1 MLEKTS
7 PGLSR
12 FRLVLWG
19 LVALVAIGA
28 TAMFIFRPPA
38 APVGLTGAPFT
49 LQSTAG
55 GAFSQDSL
63 KGKPSLVFFG
73 YTYCPDVCPTTLAEL
88 AGLREQLK
96 LSPDQLRIIFA
107 TVDPERDTVP
117 VLANYV
123 SGFGTPVIG
132 LSGSVAEV
140 EAAKSAFG
148 IYSKKVNDD
157 GKGNYLVDHT
167 ATVFLLDRNGA
178 FQGTIAFGE
187 DNAAAQAKIK
197 RLVGG

>member
-55 GAFSQDSL
+55 GAFNQDSL

-167 ATVFLLDRNGA
+167 ATVFLLDKNGA